1 MLKSGGRMEKML
13 KVLSSTVL
21 LTLAYF
27 VWTRTTEPDNLAVF
41 AFLAFIVSLLYRK
54 HLQSPIFSP
63 KKLAYSLVYVFYL
76 VWEIIKANLDV
87 ALRVIRPV
95 IPIHPGIV
103 QVRTKLKSPMG
114 RLVLTSSITLTPGT
128 LTVDIDGD
136 TLFIHWID
144 VKDKEESGATARIVS
159 NFERYLEVIFG

>member
-1 MLKSGGRMEKML
+1 MEKAIQMI
-13 KVLSSTVL
+13 SSTII

-27 VWTRTTEPDNLAVF
+27 VWTRTTDPGNLMVF
-41 AFLAFIVSLLYRK
+41 AALAFIVSLLYRS
-54 HLQSPIFSP
+54 HLRSPILSP
-63 KKLAYSLVYVFYL
+63 KKLAYSFFYIFYL
-76 VWEIIKANLDV
+76 IMEIIKANLDV
-87 ALRVIRPV
+87 ALRVIQPV

-103 QVRTKLKSPMG
+103 KVKTKLKSPMG

-136 TLFIHWID
+136 TLYIHWID

-159 NFERYLEVIFG
+159 NFEKYLEVIFG